1 MRIQIN
7 VRNDMDIVYNFMVNK
22 VDNIGKVGE
31 MARLGIMLMLHISLK
46 SILSHPKWMIPISI
60 SHLVLIPNDLQNCD
74 LRSRSSRKDQDH

>member
-1 MRIQIN
+1 
-7 VRNDMDIVYNFMVNK
+7 MVNK

-74 LRSRSSRKDQDH
+74 LRSRSSRKDQDHWVWSRSLKRSPK